1 MLPLCFALLNQGGP
15 NDWVVYTPPTPNG
28 KHIVL
33 LAGDEEY
40 RSEEALPQLAK
51 ILSQR
56 HGFKCTVLFSIN
68 AKGEIDPEEH
78 KNQPGLEN
86 LKSADLV
93 VIALRFREW
102 PDEQMK
108 HFDEYVQSGKP
119 ILALRTSTHAFDHKS
134 GPYEK
139 YGWQSKTW
147 VGGFGRQVLGETWI
161 SHWGR
166 HGEQAT
172 RGIPVPSKKTH
183 PAMKGV
189 DDVFCTTDV
198 YEAQPPEDAEILM
211 YGAVVDGM
219 TIKDPPAYDE
229 KKTKNGSVQEINHP
243 MMPIVWA
250 RPNKTL
256 TTTMGAATDFLNE
269 DLRRL
274 IVNGAYWLTGLTPP
288 DEMNVDL
295 VGEYKP
301 SPFGF
306 GGYKKGVKPDDLGG

>member
-1 MLPLCFALLNQGGP
+1 MITTAIAMATMQL
-15 NDWVVYTPPTPNG
+15 WIVYTPPNPNG
-28 KHIVL
+28 KHVVL

-68 AKGEIDPEEH
+68 ANGEIDPDEH

-86 LKSADLV
+86 LKTADLV
-93 VIALRFREW
+93 VMSLRFREW
-102 PDEQMK
+102 PDDQMR

-119 ILALRTSTHAFDHKS
+119 IIALRTSTHAFDHKS
-134 GPYEK
+134 GTYEK

-147 VGGFGRQVLGETWI
+147 TGGFGKQILGETWV
-161 SHWGR
+161 SHWGA
-166 HGEQAT
+166 HGKQAT
-172 RGIPVPSKKTH
+172 RGIPVPSKKDH
-183 PAMKGV
+183 PTMKGV

-198 YEAQPPEDAEILM
+198 YEAQPPEDANILM

-219 TIKDPPAYDE
+219 TIEDPPAFEE
-229 KKTKNGSVQEINHP
+229 KKTKNGSVQDINHP
-243 MMPIVWA
+243 MMPIVWT

-274 IVNGAYWLTGLTPP
+274 IVNAAYWLTGLTPP
-288 DEMNVDL
+288 ESVNVDL

-306 GGYKKGVKPDDLGG
+306 GGYKKGVKPSDLGG